1 MRLHSHHNSRKAFVG
16 TGALLLILTAG
27 AATAYGPGASSAC
40 PASESSK
47 SCQEACDSAKA
58 QAGACAD
65 GANATATADGV
76 VVLGVARDDDEPAQ
90 VERRVRG
97 SANRPLG
104 AGDEQAR
111 STSIT
116 TMSQSDGKDS
126 FTIKISGDEIKA
138 EHNGNAVPA
147 ERVKREG
154 NRIRIVDEEGNT
166 LSTFNVGSRTLS
178 TLRALPQRDGNVWMA
193 PRQPGL
199 GGGGGGPAVAMT
211 VPGQTPP
218 VMLGVTMGEPDQSV
232 LDFLGIKA
240 GVRLDRVVE
249 DLPAAKAGL
258 REGDLIVGVNGK
270 PSVSQAQLREIL
282 MAAEPGD
289 ELAVSVVRRGEGR
302 KEYKITLAKW
312 DGAKLGV
319 TTQPQAQA
327 WAFGDQNDGGQGWIV
342 RPFNQRAWD
351 EAQRKLEEAMARVK
365 TEVDVEKLKKEAT
378 AALGQAMKSLA
389 EARENASRQFRGMQI
404 NPELLLNERGAEGRE
419 PLRMFGQGGEVFTLP
434 QQAERMAG
442 QVERLNDRIE
452 KLEGRL
458 DEVIRLLQE
467 QNKNR

>member
-1 MRLHSHHNSRKAFVG
+1 MKLNSHLNSRKAFIG
-16 TGALLLILTAG
+16 TGGVLMLILTAG
-27 AATAYGPGASSAC
+27 AATAYGPGASAGC
-40 PASESSK
+40 PSSESTK
-47 SCQEACDSAKA
+47 ACEKACESAKA
-58 QAGACAD
+58 EAAAS
-65 GANATATADGV
+65 ADGV
-76 VVLGVARDDDEPAQ
+76 VVVGVARDDDEPAQ

-104 AGDEQAR
+104 AEDETAR

-116 TMSQSDGKDS
+116 TMSQSDGTDS

-138 EHNGNAVPA
+138 EHNGKAVPA

-154 NRIRIVDEEGNT
+154 NRIRIVDEDGKT
-166 LSTFNVGSRTLS
+166 LSTFNVGSRNMT
-178 TLRALPQRDGNVWMA
+178 TLRALPQREGNLWVA
-193 PRQPGL
+193 PRQPGM
-199 GGGGGGPAVAMT
+199 GGGPAVAMT

-240 GVRLDRVVE
+240 GVRLDRVVD

-270 PSVSQAQLREIL
+270 SSISQGELREIL
-282 MAAEPGD
+282 MKSNPGD
-289 ELAVSVVRRGEGR
+289 ELTVSVVRRGEGR
-302 KEYKITLAKW
+302 KDYKITLAKW

-319 TTQPQAQA
+319 AQPDAQA
-327 WAFGDQNDGGQGWIV
+327 WAFGDQNEDVPQGWVV

-404 NPELLLNERGAEGRE
+404 NPERLLNEMGAEGRE
-419 PLRMFGQGGEVFTLP
+419 PVRMFGQGEVFTMP

-442 QVERLNDRIE
+442 QVERLNERIE

-467 QNKNR
+467 QSGKR